1 MMQEG
6 RIRMNEAE
14 HAAIDKL
21 QGEHEEESIGVTR
34 RDPGET
40 GPLIATVAGTEYLIG
55 EDGKRKKVS

>member
-6 RIRMNEAE
+6 RIPMNEAE

-21 QGEHEEESIGVTR
+21 AGEHAGESVGVTR

-40 GPLIATVAGTEYLIG
+40 GPLIATVAGIEYLIND
-55 EDGKRKKVS
+55 DGTRRKQS